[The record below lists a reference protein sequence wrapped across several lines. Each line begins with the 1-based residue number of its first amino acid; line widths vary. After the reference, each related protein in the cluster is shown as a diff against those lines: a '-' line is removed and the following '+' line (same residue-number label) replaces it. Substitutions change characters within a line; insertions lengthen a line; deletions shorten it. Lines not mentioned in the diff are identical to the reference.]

1 MREALMQI
9 ETVNHLQGI
18 NLVAM
23 VDNPPGMVNNKREN
37 GADPDHPVEVHLNV
51 KEDNF
56 ILMKNVKKS

>member
-1 MREALMQI
+1 MREALMEI

-23 VDNPPGMVNNKREN
+23 VNNPPGMVKNKGEN
-37 GADPDHPVEVHLNV
+37 GADPDPPMQVHLNV

-56 ILMKNVKKS
+56 ILMINVKMS

>member
-23 VDNPPGMVNNKREN
+23 VDNPPGMVNNKGGN
-37 GADPDHPVEVHLNV
+37 GADPDPPMEVQLNV

-56 ILMKNVKKS
+56 LLMINIKKS